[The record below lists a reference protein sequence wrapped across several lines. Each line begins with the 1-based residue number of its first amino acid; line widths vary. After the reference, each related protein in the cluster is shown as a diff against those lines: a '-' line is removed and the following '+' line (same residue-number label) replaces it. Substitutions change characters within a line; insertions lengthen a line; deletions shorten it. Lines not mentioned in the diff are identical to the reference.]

1 MKRLV
6 GVFAVVSLAL
16 AGCGGSTCEDLKDVQ
31 DSAKEK
37 QAPCPNSALEISTIT
52 VATCDASIDK
62 CTDAEKDALSDYVS
76 CVNKVDK
83 CKVGSEDAFDSAV
96 LACAVAADGKIGDT
110 CENAVFPSAL
120 RPPAASYSFGVSR

>member
-16 AGCGGSTCEDLKDVQ
+16 AGCGGSTCDDVKDAQ
-31 DSAKEK
+31 DELIEK
-37 QAPCPNSALEISTIT
+37 QAPCPDSALEFKRIT
-52 VATCDASIDK
+52 AATCDANIDK

-76 CVNKVDK
+76 CIGKVSK
-83 CKVGSEDAFDSAV
+83 CKAGSEDAFDSAA

-110 CENAVFPSAL
+110 CENAVFPSSF